1 MLSLMRFDILSDLG
15 PANELSSAFLDAV
28 RRAAPFHA
36 RGKAA
41 STVMKSPTPETAIRV
56 NRVGGPFGH
65 LTPGTDFHGYRLLMC
80 NRLVTGAQ
88 PRQWWATVIVCVQQQ
103 SRAIVSLPCFYV
115 GLRRGACAAVVTPP
129 MHAVPRQGFVG
140 RGRDL
145 SGELRVVPRSRELV
159 ELGRRFTATTY
170 DGALLCADLAQARP
184 DLPRASPSAVDK
196 LLGNY
201 QMQLQAFTLAA
212 CRPSTRSQGVGPY
225 HVGQR
230 VFARWGDG
238 DDEYWWAATIARANG
253 DGTYVVVYLDG
264 STDDDPTAA
273 TKPAERIRPD
283 IVFHRPMKAR
293 TVQELRSLAADPE
306 EVEDDTPAKMAA
318 HIASRGQQVRGQV
331 SSLSDQICPWS

>member
-36 RGKAA
+36 HGKAA
-41 STVMKSPTPETAIRV
+41 SSVMKSPTPETAIRV

-196 LLGNY
+196 LLSRKSKVHRAREVAPRRRYREG
-201 QMQLQAFTLAA
+201 LAA
-212 CRPSTRSQGVGPY
+212 SGDNPGVAPRAREGEMEGIGGRSE
-225 HVGQR
+225 QR
-230 VFARWGDG
+230 
-238 DDEYWWAATIARANG
+238 
-253 DGTYVVVYLDG
+253 
-264 STDDDPTAA
+264 
-273 TKPAERIRPD
+273 
-283 IVFHRPMKAR
+283 
-293 TVQELRSLAADPE
+293 
-306 EVEDDTPAKMAA
+306 
-318 HIASRGQQVRGQV
+318 
-331 SSLSDQICPWS
+331 